1 MTSKQKG
8 PVRRPAVAGLF
19 YPAHPLQLQTA
30 VERFLVRTLE
40 PVRALCLLVPHA
52 GYVYSGAT
60 AGKTYA
66 ASELP
71 RRLVVLCPN
80 HTGLGPPLSCWPS
93 GSWLTPL
100 GEVPVDAEAAEIL
113 LSAVPAL
120 EADEKAHLREHA
132 VEVQLP
138 FLQVY
143 LGEFAFVPVA
153 VGTHRREDLAAL
165 GRGLAQL
172 LRRLGGEAALV
183 VSSDMNHYESA
194 AVNRRKD
201 GLALDA
207 LTALDPEGLHRVVLD
222 HDISMCGFAPA
233 VAALFAVRET
243 GGGRADLVDYT
254 HSGLVT
260 GDHDQVVSYAGLR
273 IHREAA

>member
-1 MTSKQKG
+1 MASKQEG

-19 YPAHPLQLQTA
+19 YPAHPLQLRTA
-30 VERFLVRTLE
+30 VERFLVRTLD
-40 PVRALCLLVPHA
+40 PVRALCLVVPHA

-66 ASELP
+66 ACELP
-71 RRLVVLCPN
+71 RRLVILCPN
-80 HTGLGPPLSCWPS
+80 HTGLGVPLSCWPS
-93 GSWLTPL
+93 GAWVTPL
-100 GEVPVDAEAAEIL
+100 GEVPVDDEAARFL
-113 LSAVPAL
+113 LSAVPGL
-120 EADEKAHLREHA
+120 EADERAHLREHA

-143 LGEFAFVPVA
+143 LESFSFVPVA
-153 VGTHRREDLAAL
+153 VGTHRAEDLAAL
-165 GRGLAQL
+165 GHGLAEF
-172 LRRLGGEAALV
+172 LRRFGGEAALV

-207 LTALDPEGLHRVVLD
+207 LAALDPEGLYRTVLD
-222 HDISMCGFAPA
+222 HDVSMCGFAPA
-233 VAALFAVRET
+233 VAALHAVRET